1 MGQAVPMLRRPRTR
15 ADCEAGPRPCP
26 WTTCRYNLAAE
37 GATAE
42 TCALDVAA
50 RGGLTLEEIGR
61 ILHVSDER
69 IRQIIAAG
77 VRHLQ
82 LDLVEEV

>member
-1 MGQAVPMLRRPRTR
+1 VPKLLSQRPRTR

-26 WTTCRYNLAAE
+26 WTTCRYHLAPE

-42 TCALDVAA
+42 SCALDVAA
-50 RGGLTLEEIGR
+50 RGGLTLEEIGN
-61 ILHVSDER
+61 LLGVTDER

-77 VRHLQ
+77 LRQ
-82 LDLVEEV
+82 LRVDLSEAA

>member
-1 MGQAVPMLRRPRTR
+1 MR

-26 WTTCRYNLAAE
+26 WRTCRYHLAAE

-50 RGGLTLEEIGR
+50 RGGLTLEEVGDL
-61 ILHVSDER
+61 LHISDER

-77 VRHLQ
+77 LRQ
-82 LDLVEEV
+82 LRVDLGADEAA